1 MVVKRIGEI
10 GEIGG
15 GVVGLLLGGGG
26 VEARTL
32 AFRRNYNKARLR
44 SP

>member
-26 VEARTL
+26 LKRG
-32 AFRRNYNKARLR
+32 R
-44 SP
+44 